1 MAVPYDQELRQQR
14 FIQAHPQ
21 WSIHAQDE
29 ATHFTAEK
37 DDGGG
42 TRHIVA
48 NPSLKML
55 LDRLDEIEARR

>member
-29 ATHFTAEK
+29 GRHFTAEK
-37 DDGGG
+37 ADGT

-55 LDRLDEIEARR
+55 LDRLDEIEASR

>member
-37 DDGGG
+37 ADGT
-42 TRHIVA
+42 TRHNRRQPVPVDA
-48 NPSLKML
+48 PGP
-55 LDRLDEIEARR
+55 AR